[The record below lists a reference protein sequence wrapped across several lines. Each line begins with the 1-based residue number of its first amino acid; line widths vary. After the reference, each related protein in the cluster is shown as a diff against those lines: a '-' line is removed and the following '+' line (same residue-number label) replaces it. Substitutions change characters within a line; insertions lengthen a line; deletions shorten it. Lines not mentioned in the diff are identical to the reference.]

1 MLATEVKTIQRNGI
15 RFLNCDYFDE
25 RLYGLRGKV
34 LVKYNLFDLTNVKVF
49 TPKGEYLCTAE
60 RVTETHPM
68 ARILGDV
75 KDFEDYKQK
84 IVKQQQLR
92 KKTINSVKQ
101 YLSNEDVKFIE
112 QKMAVPTEIEFKPR
126 LNTVQ
131 TLFKNNSEKYEYF
144 IKNNPQDEWIEK
156 FKQTKEYKLLYE

>member
-1 MLATEVKTIQRNGI
+1 MNDYTGLKAK
-15 RFLNCDYFDE
+15 FLI
-25 RLYGLRGKV
+25 
-34 LVKYNLFDLTNVKVF
+34 KYNLFNLTKIKVF
-49 TPKGEYLCTAE
+49 TTKGEYLCTAE

-84 IVKQQQLR
+84 IVKQRQLK

-101 YLSNEDVKFIE
+101 YLNNEEVKFIE
-112 QKMAVPTEIEFKPR
+112 QKMTEPKEIEFKPR

-131 TLFKNNSEKYEYF
+131 TLFKNNSEKYEYL

-156 FKQTKEYKLLYE
+156 FKQTKEFKLLYE